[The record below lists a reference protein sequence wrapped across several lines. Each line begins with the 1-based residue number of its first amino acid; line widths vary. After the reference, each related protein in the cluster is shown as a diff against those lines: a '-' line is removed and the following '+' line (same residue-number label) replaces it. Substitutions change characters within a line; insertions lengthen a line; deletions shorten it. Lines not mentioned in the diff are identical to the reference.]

1 MPTVNRTN
9 PTAPASNTTTA
20 TPQSYTVQSG
30 DTLSRIAARYGVSV
44 EQLQNVNQ
52 GRYPG
57 ITNPRSLQVG
67 WNLTIPAGGRTQ
79 PGGTTTPT
87 PPQTTT
93 QGWAPRS
100 NDKVLFVAVNNSDA
114 HRSTL
119 ESDALRNRGTD
130 ISVIQDSRVP
140 DQITTRDANGRSTTH
155 DLTQEQGRMN
165 FALTLGLPADQTR
178 RIADVIGRAGPD
190 AKDEMAAIA
199 QEWAKAERGGQIPSR
214 LVLSGHH
221 VGSGVYGENN
231 GQLDWPVVAELA
243 QAMPRAARSV
253 EDLLIAGCYSGGH
266 EMMEKYASMFPNVKT
281 ITAYEGSSP
290 GAASGAVAHQRVW
303 EQQTRGSGEQ
313 RLNEN
318 AYRHMRKGENV
329 SVWTRSGGMQGEAP
343 APLETL
349 RANMEAGRAAYNDAL
364 AGRTTIANPQTGPI
378 REFYNHTQRL
388 LQHPNLP
395 ADEKARLTAQRDQ
408 TIRLLFL
415 PVVSQRFQQTYSD
428 RIQGAYQELGLQAPD
443 FSRLSRAQ
451 QLAEIQRFQEA
462 AAARPNAGPNVTRMA
477 PILRDFGNLDPRVI
491 PDTWI

>member
-1 MPTVNRTN
+1 MPNVNRTN
-9 PTAPASNTTTA
+9 PTAPATNTTTA
-20 TPQSYTVQSG
+20 SPQSYTVQSG
-30 DTLSRIAARYGVSV
+30 DSLSRIAARYGVSV

-52 GRYPG
+52 ARYPG
-57 ITNPRSLQVG
+57 ITNPRALQVG

-87 PPQTTT
+87 TPQTNT

-130 ISVIQDSRVP
+130 ISVIQDSRVA

-231 GQLDWPVVAELA
+231 GRLDWPVVADLA
-243 QAMPRAARSV
+243 AAMPRAARSV

-266 EMMEKYASMFPNVKT
+266 DMMEKYGAMFPNVKT

-303 EQQTRGSGEQ
+303 EQQTRGSGE
-313 RLNEN
+313 RVNEN

-343 APLETL
+343 RPLADLQREVDTRRPNITAML
-349 RANMEAGRAAYNDAL
+349 E
-364 AGRTTIANPQTGPI
+364 GRTPVGDAQTGPG
-378 REFYNHTQRL
+378 REYYNHLQRL

-395 ADEKARLTAQRDQ
+395 ADQKAQLTQERDQ
-408 TIRLLFL
+408 VIRLLFL
-415 PVVSQRFQQTYSD
+415 PVVSQRFQQTYGD
-428 RIQGAYQELGLQAPD
+428 RLQSAYQELGLQAPD
-443 FSRLSRAQ
+443 FSRMNRGQ
-451 QLAEIQRFQEA
+451 QLAEIQRFQQA
-462 AAARPNAGPNVTRMA
+462 AAARPNAGPNVTRMG
-477 PILRDFGNLDPRVI
+477 PVLRDFGNLDPRLI